1 MRLAAACVVAVAL
14 HAGCIPGDFRVGQA
28 PGDDGWYVMRN
39 HMMDAVP
46 RQVTTAVLAA
56 APPGT
61 KVAELG
67 WLSSGSSGEHEW
79 TRHVRYHHPDGRT
92 EPMPP
97 GWTRRTRDTLE
108 HAILT
113 DLENVELHPAPPG
126 EPSADDRFEI
136 HYSRADGTVAGDVV
150 GVIEPSSRYA
160 GYTTVRV
167 VQTEW
172 RTR

>member
-14 HAGCIPGDFRVGQA
+14 QTGCIPGDFRVGQA
-28 PGDDGWYVMRN
+28 PIDDGWYVMRN
-39 HMMDAVP
+39 RMMDAVP
-46 RQVTTAVLAA
+46 RHVNTAVIAA

-61 KVAELG
+61 KVAEVG
-67 WLSSGSSGEHEW
+67 WLSSGSGGEHEW
-79 TRHVRYHHPDGRT
+79 TRHVRYHHPDGRV

-97 GWTRRTRDTLE
+97 GWTRTIRNALD
-108 HAILT
+108 HAMLT
-113 DLENVELHPAPPG
+113 ELENVELHPAPPD
-126 EPSADDRFEI
+126 ERPAEDRFVI
-136 HYSRADGTVAGDVV
+136 RYSRAGGVVAGDLV
-150 GVIEPSSRYA
+150 GVIEPSRQYT